1 MYRAWLKQAV
11 VSGVIRLPRD
21 LDRSSLYT
29 AVYSGPV
36 MPWIDPVKEAEAWKI
51 QIRGGAATESDW
63 VRAGGRNP
71 DDVKRRRKAEIDE
84 NRKLDLVFDTDPA
97 SDKGGSSAAT
107 KRQEPQH
114 TDDQSEE

>member
-1 MYRAWLKQAV
+1 MKSMDKLTTGIAYGTSAGSAGYWFLQLLDKVTPSQWAAI
-11 VSGVIRLPRD
+11 GVLG
-21 LDRSSLYT
+21 SL
-29 AVYSGPV
+29 
-36 MPWIDPVKEAEAWKI
+36 
-51 QIRGGAATESDW
+51 

>member
-1 MYRAWLKQAV
+1 MLNQETAKAARTDSGYILRAPRRMRVADAV
-11 VSGVIRLPRD
+11 AQYMR
-21 LDRSSLYT
+21 
-29 AVYSGPV
+29 
-36 MPWIDPVKEAEAWKI
+36 
-51 QIRGGAATESDW
+51 

>member
-1 MYRAWLKQAV
+1 
-11 VSGVIRLPRD
+11 
-21 LDRSSLYT
+21 
-29 AVYSGPV
+29 

-51 QIRGGAATESDW
+51 QIRGGAATDQTGYVQVMIIRMMSN
-63 VRAGGRNP
+63 VNAQ
-71 DDVKRRRKAEIDE
+71 IDE

-107 KRQEPQH
+107 NRQEPQH

>member
-1 MYRAWLKQAV
+1 
-11 VSGVIRLPRD
+11 
-21 LDRSSLYT
+21 
-29 AVYSGPV
+29 
-36 MPWIDPVKEAEAWKI
+36 
-51 QIRGGAATESDW
+51 
-63 VRAGGRNP
+63 GGRNP

-114 TDDQSEE
+114 IDDQSEE